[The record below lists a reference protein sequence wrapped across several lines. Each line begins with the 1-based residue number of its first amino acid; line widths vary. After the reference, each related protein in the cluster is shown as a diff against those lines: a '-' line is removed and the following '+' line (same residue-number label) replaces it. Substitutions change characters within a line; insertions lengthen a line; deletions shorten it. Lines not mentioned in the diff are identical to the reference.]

1 MSEREPRAGA
11 GQASGAA
18 AVSGAAA
25 AGGTAEAP
33 SLAELQ
39 LERDRFGRLVATI
52 GGQRYEQVVP
62 VRAFPIAAPD
72 EAISLLGADGHELAW
87 IPRLDALP
95 APTRQLLADELES
108 RDFTPEIRRLHSVS
122 GYVTPCTWH
131 VETDRGDTAFIL
143 RSEESIRRLPGG
155 DLLIADSQGIHYLLR
170 NPAGLDAASR
180 RMLDRFL

>member
-1 MSEREPRAGA
+1 MSEREPRPGA
-11 GQASGAA
+11 ADASGAA
-18 AVSGAAA
+18 AEGR
-25 AGGTAEAP
+25 GTAAP
-33 SLAELQ
+33 SLAGLQ
-39 LERDRFGRLVATI
+39 LERDRFGRLVAAI
-52 GGQRYEQVVP
+52 EGLRYEQVVP

-95 APTRQLLADELES
+95 AATRQLLAEELRS
-108 RDFTPEIRRLHSVS
+108 RDFTPEIRRIRSVS

-155 DLLIADSQGIHYLLR
+155 DLLIADSQGIHYLVR
-170 NPAGLDAASR
+170 DPASLDAASR

>member
-1 MSEREPRAGA
+1 MSEREPGPVPASPAGSA
-11 GQASGAA
+11 P
-18 AVSGAAA
+18 V
-25 AGGTAEAP
+25 P
-33 SLAELQ
+33 SLAGLK
-39 LERDRFGRLVATI
+39 LERDRFGRLAATI
-52 GGQRYEQVVP
+52 DGERHEQVVP

-95 APTRQLLADELES
+95 PPERRILAEELES
-108 RDFTPEIRRLHSVS
+108 RDFTPEIRRIRSVS
-122 GYVTPCTWH
+122 GYVTPCTWR
-131 VETDRGDTAFIL
+131 VETDRGDTAFTL

-180 RMLDRFL
+180 KTLDRFL

>member
-1 MSEREPRAGA
+1 VSEREPGSGPAE
-11 GQASGAA
+11 ASGAA
-18 AVSGAAA
+18 AVSAAA
-25 AGGTAEAP
+25 AAP
-33 SLAELQ
+33 SLAGLQ
-39 LERDRFGRLVATI
+39 LERDRFGRLVVI
-52 GGQRYEQVVP
+52 LGGQRYEHVVP

-87 IPRLDALP
+87 IPRLNALP
-95 APTRQLLADELES
+95 APTRELLADELES
-108 RDFTPEIRRLHSVS
+108 RDFTPEIRRIRSVA

-143 RSEESIRRLPGG
+143 GSEESIRRLPGG